1 MKESILKRI
10 DELLA
15 ERQQFELLAP
25 IRAEE
30 RVQGLMNQLQGEITL
45 RLQAYDELLAE
56 LRRLAVM
63 ADGEGKEIA
72 G

>member
-1 MKESILKRI
+1 MKESILQRI
-10 DELLA
+10 NELMV

>member
-10 DELLA
+10 DEVLA

-30 RVQGLMNQLQGEITL
+30 RVQALMSQLQGEITL
-45 RLQAYDELLAE
+45 RLQAYDDLLEE
-56 LRRLAVM
+56 LRKLAAMV
-63 ADGEGKEIA
+63 DGEGKEMA

>member
-10 DELLA
+10 DEVLA
-15 ERQQFELLAP
+15 ERQQFELLSP

-30 RVQGLMNQLQGEITL
+30 RVQALMNQLQGEITL
-45 RLQAYDELLAE
+45 RLQAYDDLLEE
-56 LRRLAVM
+56 LRKLAAMV
-63 ADGEGKEIA
+63 DGEGKEMA